1 VTHGLGTTAV
11 IAQVFDVS
19 GAQVQPESVIIERPE
34 FLCRSAPSPMDI
46 NQYRAFQG
54 NSEHCSELNHLEC
67 VEYREFRVFSPY
79 QYIEPEFLH
88 GTLPGSS

>member
-1 VTHGLGTTAV
+1 
-11 IAQVFDVS
+11 
-19 GAQVQPESVIIERPE
+19 
-34 FLCRSAPSPMDI
+34 MDI